1 MRELKFKEYFL
12 VSGGGGKGKKN
23 GVSHGSGSYGSG
35 SYGSGSHNSDCG
47 GGTGGGGGG
56 GGGGGNIC
64 PLPPDPT
71 NVVIVRDAAGHFL
84 GYAC

>member
-23 GVSHGSGSYGSG
+23 GGSHGSGSYGSG

-47 GGTGGGGGG
+47 DGTGGGGGG
-56 GGGGGNIC
+56 GGTPGCILGSGLPSGSVIRD
-64 PLPPDPT
+64 PLTGDQ
-71 NVVIVRDAAGHFL
+71 I